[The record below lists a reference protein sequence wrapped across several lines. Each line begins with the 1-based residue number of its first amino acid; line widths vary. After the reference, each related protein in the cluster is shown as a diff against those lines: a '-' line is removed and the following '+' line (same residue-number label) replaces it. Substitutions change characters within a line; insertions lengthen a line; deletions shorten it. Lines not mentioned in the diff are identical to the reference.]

1 MERFIQE
8 CAKYEYLIESKEFKI
23 FARQAGEITEQM
35 ERLPKQSPS

>member
-35 ERLPKQSPS
+35 ERLTKQSPS